1 MLYNGLL
8 RGFEGCD
15 EVPADEDVELG
26 SLEFWEFLSK
36 VIVARRME
44 KAGHKYASTL
54 HSLASTVKK
63 LQLISEDGQGVKLYR
78 GLNGLDVGEFVL
90 SQGFSE
96 TAFMSTT
103 RSLQVALDYS
113 GVRDGHVATVLPP
126 QPRHSPSLAFDFAHY
141 LPSSA
146 LIEAYQILCLPKHAM
161 EAPYSSLNRI
171 GVGDSLHRLLL
182 DTNPSPGL
190 Y

>member
-8 RGFEGCD
+8 RDFGGCG

-26 SLEFWEFLSK
+26 SPEFWEFLSK
-36 VIVARRME
+36 VTVARRME

-54 HSLASTVKK
+54 HSLTSAVKK
-63 LQLISEDGQGVKLYR
+63 LQFITEDGQGVKLYR
-78 GLNGLDVGEFVL
+78 GLNGLDVGEFVS

-113 GVRDGHVATVLPP
+113 GVKDGHVATVFYAKNNKV
-126 QPRHSPSLAFDFAHY
+126 RTVSNSPSLY
-141 LPSSA
+141 TVS
-146 LIEAYQILCLPKHAM
+146 
-161 EAPYSSLNRI
+161 
-171 GVGDSLHRLLL
+171 LL
-182 DTNPSPGL
+182 DTHPSPGL